1 MGMYDWLWCYC
12 CCCDYWK
19 NLVLTRLCQ
28 ILRGKIH
35 DDDNLGDFISSYT
48 DSSLRDFKRTCNGF
62 NQEYKR
68 KGKKFSYEVKR
79 LTEGDCI

>member
-1 MGMYDWLWCYC
+1 M
-12 CCCDYWK
+12 
-19 NLVLTRLCQ
+19 LTRLCQ

-48 DSSLRDFKRTCNGF
+48 DSSLRDFKRTCNSSSQ
-62 NQEYKR
+62 NSKR
-68 KGKKFSYEVKR
+68 KGKQVSYEVKR